1 MGAPEIL
8 FIIIIIIKLCIF
20 SFVESENTVRLLSS
34 PVISRNDLLAHVLL
48 IGAMLLFFLR
58 QSLWFYTLM
67 NDKDGGFLYP
77 TQQDSGFSKDW
88 DIVRW
93 VIAALPLIGV
103 PIGALH
109 ACYSACG
116 SGSPVGG
123 LESVCVLGG
132 RGVCVVGRGWGGF
145 IGADV
150 FLWGGSVMHQS
161 V

>member
-1 MGAPEIL
+1 MGRFENLSRSVIFFPVPAQSPARHLLMAIHAGSACC
-8 FIIIIIIKLCIF
+8 LC
-20 SFVESENTVRLLSS
+20 SVA
-34 PVISRNDLLAHVLL
+34 DC
-48 IGAMLLFFLR
+48 GGFLQP

-116 SGSPVGG
+116 SGSPVCT
-123 LESVCVLGG
+123 LENVCVCVWEGG
-132 RGVCVVGRGWGGF
+132 SQVHASENVCVCVC
-145 IGADV
+145 V
-150 FLWGGSVMHQS
+150 
-161 V
+161 

>member
-1 MGAPEIL
+1 MAIHAGSACC
-8 FIIIIIIKLCIF
+8 LC
-20 SFVESENTVRLLSS
+20 SVA
-34 PVISRNDLLAHVLL
+34 DC
-48 IGAMLLFFLR
+48 GGFLQR

-116 SGSPVGG
+116 SGSPVRA
-123 LESVCVLGG
+123 LENVCVRVGG
-132 RGVCVVGRGWGGF
+132 GVPGTCIGECVCVCV
-145 IGADV
+145 
-150 FLWGGSVMHQS
+150 
-161 V
+161 